1 MDENELLVRFGL
13 VPIEADLAEV
23 RRLIEALIADD
34 RRDSNEPLKI
44 LCIQLF
50 SAGNPADALLI
61 YKAKSSSFDAGCFI
75 DIQIVCG
82 AGLEPTKAFL
92 RGSREAKAKEVL
104 TLLQNISSAEDFD
117 DFTPEKQLN
126 FYRHYY
132 GLSRSHPSFGHFRKQ
147 RDAPHGAARRW
158 RP

>member
-23 RRLIEALIADD
+23 RRLIESLIADD
-34 RRDSNEPLKI
+34 RRDSNEPLKT

-50 SAGNPADALLI
+50 SAGHPADALLI
-61 YKAKSSSFDAGCFI
+61 YKAKSSSFDAGCCI
-75 DIQIVCG
+75 DIQLVCG

-92 RGSREAKAKEVL
+92 RGSSEAKAKEL
-104 TLLQNISSAEDFD
+104 LALLQNTSSAGDFD

-132 GLSRSHPSFGHFRKQ
+132 GLSP
-147 RDAPHGAARRW
+147 
-158 RP
+158 

>member
-61 YKAKSSSFDAGCFI
+61 YKAKSSSFDAGCYI
-75 DIQIVCG
+75 DIQLVCG

-92 RGSREAKAKEVL
+92 RGSSEAKAKEL
-104 TLLQNISSAEDFD
+104 LALLQSISSAGDFD

-132 GLSRSHPSFGHFRKQ
+132 GLSP
-147 RDAPHGAARRW
+147 
-158 RP
+158 

>member
-61 YKAKSSSFDAGCFI
+61 YKAKSSSFDAGCYI
-75 DIQIVCG
+75 DIQLVCG
-82 AGLEPTKAFL
+82 AGLEATKAFL
-92 RGSREAKAKEVL
+92 RGSSEAKAKEL
-104 TLLQNISSAEDFD
+104 LALLQNISSAGDFD

-126 FYRHYY
+126 FYRHHY
-132 GLSRSHPSFGHFRKQ
+132 GLP
-147 RDAPHGAARRW
+147 P
-158 RP
+158 